1 MLTTGW
7 EHISRT
13 EEHIR
18 RTESLHFRSGGATR
32 ETAMRTHVIRSWEA
46 EWERKGEKEN
56 EVERPGAMQLRV
68 DEHILRLQQLVYTQ
82 LAYG

>member
-1 MLTTGW
+1 
-7 EHISRT
+7 
-13 EEHIR
+13 
-18 RTESLHFRSGGATR
+18 
-32 ETAMRTHVIRSWEA
+32 MRTHVIRSWEA